1 MMVLLMILFVVF
13 FFIGGLLLGISYEFD
28 GLKKQIIGMLSGFIL
43 IVLSIV
49 SLVGAITIITKELD
63 SKDEQLH
70 KIYTLKSESFV
81 SGNFYLGSGSINED
95 LYYIYYIKNERNE
108 YYIGKVLEQET
119 LIIESDDLEISL
131 YSRRYTLQ
139 ENILGFKRIKEN
151 TKSDRNYIIVVPTG
165 TIIID
170 YNQTVKWQELT
181 KQMKERMRCKYMI

>member
-28 GLKKQIIGMLSGFIL
+28 GVKKQIIGMLSGFIL

-49 SLVGAITIITKELD
+49 SLVGAITINTKELD
-63 SKDEQLH
+63 SKDEYLH

-119 LIIESDDLEISL
+119 LIIESDDLEIGL

-170 YNQTVKWQELT
+170 YN
-181 KQMKERMRCKYMI
+181 